1 MSKKGLK
8 KMQKE
13 AEKQAKKAEKQSAV
27 RNCKLICYLLWE
39 VEAYIWI

>member
-13 AEKQAKKAEKQSAV
+13 AEKQAKKVEKQSAV
-27 RNCKLICYLLWE
+27 RNRKLSCYFLWE
-39 VEAYIWI
+39 VGAYIWI